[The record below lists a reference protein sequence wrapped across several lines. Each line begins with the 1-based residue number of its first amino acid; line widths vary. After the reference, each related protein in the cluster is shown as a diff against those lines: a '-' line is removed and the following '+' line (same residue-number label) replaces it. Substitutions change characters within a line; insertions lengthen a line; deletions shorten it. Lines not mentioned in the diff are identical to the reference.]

1 MQGEDG
7 KAFEVCRTC
16 LSLPQKLEMTQEPRP
31 RIAIVGP
38 AQPFRGGIAHFSN
51 RLAQA
56 LDGPFEVDL
65 LTFTR
70 QYPALLFPGKT
81 QLESSE
87 WKLPSR
93 PEQLID
99 SIGPASWRRSGKWL
113 AERRPD
119 IIMLVHWLPFF
130 VPSYLGVIRHY
141 QRALPGGA
149 RRAHLNLF
157 LHNLFPH
164 KYFPLTRPLM
174 RRLVRRADSCLT
186 LSPHVTE
193 QLRSFR
199 PDASV
204 LEGFHP
210 VYDIFEAAIP
220 PPEARARLGLREA
233 PTMLFFGYVRRYKG
247 LDLLIEALPRIRRSV
262 DAQLVIAG
270 EFYDDRERIEGRI
283 SELGLGDAVRVF
295 SDYIPNEEV
304 HLYFSSAEVVV
315 QPYRSANAASGVAK
329 TAFNFNKP
337 MIVTDLGGIAEDV
350 PDGVAGYV
358 VPPEDPASLADAVVR
373 FFDHGPETFH
383 DGVEAQKKRF
393 SWDALTDELERFF
406 RERVST

>member
-1 MQGEDG
+1 
-7 KAFEVCRTC
+7 
-16 LSLPQKLEMTQEPRP
+16 MTAEARL

-38 AQPFRGGIAHFSN
+38 AHPFRGGIAHFSN

-56 LDGPFEVDL
+56 LEAQFEVDL
-65 LTFTR
+65 LTFSR

-81 QLESSE
+81 QLETSA
-87 WKLPSR
+87 WRLPSR
-93 PEQLID
+93 PERLID
-99 SIGPASWRRSGKWL
+99 SIGPGSWRHSGEWL

-119 IIMLVHWLPFF
+119 VIMLAHWLPFF

-141 QRALPGGA
+141 RKALPKGE
-149 RRAHLNLF
+149 RPAHLNLF

-164 KYFPLTRPLM
+164 KRFPLTRPLM
-174 RRLVRRADSCLT
+174 RRLVKRADSYFT

-199 PDASV
+199 PDAAV

-210 VYDIFEAAIP
+210 VYDIFEPAIP
-220 PPEARARLGLREA
+220 STDARARLGLREA

-247 LDLLIEALPRIRRSV
+247 LDLLIEALPSIRQRV
-262 DAQLVIAG
+262 DAQLVVAG
-270 EFYDDRERIEGRI
+270 EFYDDRERIEARI
-283 SELGLGDAVRVF
+283 AELGLGDAVRIF

-304 HLYFSSAEVVV
+304 HLFFSAAEVVV
-315 QPYRSANAASGVAK
+315 QPYRSATPSGVAQ

-337 MIVTDLGGIAEDV
+337 MIVTDLGVLSEII

-373 FFDHGPETFH
+373 FFEHGPEAFR
-383 DGVEAQKKRF
+383 DGVEAQKRRF
-393 SWDALTDELERFF
+393 SWDALTVELAQFF
-406 RERVST
+406 RERISA